1 MDVLK
6 EARVIADPVERGVA
20 ENKLKLRSRLCSK
33 QIALYEL
40 ETAPKTP
47 QIPSSLLEHVS
58 RSIQAD
64 HARFG
69 KLSQQVRRETAGAAP
84 GIQDSQ
90 VMLPGDL
97 PEQLDAPAFLN
108 GGHPVVSFS
117 IPSHI
122 VLPQRHGDTERGFS
136 PCLRSSVANLPHRD

>member
-20 ENKLKLRSRLCSK
+20 ENKLKLRSRLCRK
-33 QIALYEL
+33 QIALDEF

-47 QIPSSLLEHVS
+47 QIPSSLLEHFS
-58 RSIQAD
+58 RNIQSD

-69 KLSQQVRRETAGAAP
+69 KLPQQVRGETAAAAP
-84 GIQDSQ
+84 GIQDSE
-90 VMLPGDL
+90 VMFPGDL

-108 GGHPVVSFS
+108 AGHPVVSFS

-122 VLPQRHGDTERGFS
+122 VLPQSHGDTGRGFS
-136 PCLRSSVANLPHRD
+136 PCLRGQLAAP